1 VDNFYTVQHDDG
13 FICREIDIQGH
24 DRFHRHDPN
33 SAAPNIL
40 TWAEWR
46 YYRLTGDDARLKE
59 AFWPLLAYHRW
70 LQKNRTWPDG
80 LYWATGMSSGMSNQT
95 RITGHIEESMYHHCH
110 WSWVDANMEAL
121 LDSWILAQVA
131 VVLGETELAES
142 LAREHHQLMDQINGR
157 LWNEERGFYQ
167 DIDPS
172 GEFSAVKSIGA
183 YWGLL
188 AQGLVTKDRL
198 NTFIKHLYESDRFKR
213 PHRVPSQSADSP
225 GYDPDAGAHW
235 RGGVWSPTNYM
246 LLKGLR
252 ANGRHLLAH
261 EIALN
266 HLENV
271 GRIFERTG
279 TFWENYEPESAAPG
293 QPAEPDYVGWSGLT
307 PISILLE
314 DVIGIMVDWPQ
325 RRVTWDRRY
334 KTDAF
339 YGVRNYP
346 IGQDGVMDL
355 IGDKETITITTTVPL
370 TLVIQDDEANLQ
382 TAVPVGST
390 EIDL

>member
-1 VDNFYTVQHDDG
+1 M
-13 FICREIDIQGH
+13 
-24 DRFHRHDPN
+24 
-33 SAAPNIL
+33 
-40 TWAEWR
+40 
-46 YYRLTGDDARLKE
+46 
-59 AFWPLLAYHRW
+59 
-70 LQKNRTWPDG
+70 LQ
-80 LYWATGMSSGMSNQT
+80 
-95 RITGHIEESMYHHCH
+95 
-110 WSWVDANMEAL
+110 
-121 LDSWILAQVA
+121 
-131 VVLGETELAES
+131 ETELSES
-142 LAREHHQLMDQINGR
+142 LAREHHRLMGEINGR
-157 LWNEERGFYQ
+157 LWNDAAGFYQ

-172 GEFSAVKSIGA
+172 GSFSPVKSISA
-183 YWGLL
+183 YWALL
-188 AQGLVTKDRL
+188 AQGLVTKDRI
-198 NTFIKHLYESDRFKR
+198 NIFIKHLYESDRFKR

-225 GYDPDAGAHW
+225 GYDSDSGAHW

-279 TFWENYEPESAAPG
+279 TIWENYEPESAAPG
-293 QPAEPDYVGWSGLT
+293 QPAESDYVGWSGLT

-346 IGQDGVMDL
+346 IGEDGVMDL
-355 IGDKETITITTTVPL
+355 IGDKETITITTNLPL
-370 TLVIQDDEANLQ
+370 TLVIQDDEINLQ